1 VYQCRPDAPQLCT
14 NSKPIEWMRQTL
26 FSLQQAIVR
35 RKSESEASGSGNLSS
50 AANGVPQG
58 EPSQMAGLET
68 RGFAPSFGMPGEPG
82 PGPDPFGP
90 GRASYGARTA
100 PGGQFGEA
108 GGLGDF
114 GGLPGEMQDAS
125 PPGEEPNGKA
135 F

>member
-1 VYQCRPDAPQLCT
+1 
-14 NSKPIEWMRQTL
+14 
-26 FSLQQAIVR
+26 
-35 RKSESEASGSGNLSS
+35 
-50 AANGVPQG
+50 
-58 EPSQMAGLET
+58 MAGLET
-68 RGFAPSFGMPGEPG
+68 RGFAPSYGMPGEPG

-90 GRASYGARTA
+90 GMASYGARTA

-135 F
+135 FGKIGVGLVPLGRRLGCWPLGK